1 MALLEAK
8 NIWKIYGVGEES
20 ETIAL
25 NDVSFS
31 VNEGEFAAIMGPS
44 GCGKSTLLHIMG
56 LLDHPTK
63 GTFHLDDRAVSNY
76 SDEELAFL
84 RSQKIGFVFQS
95 FHLLPRVSVLDNV
108 KVPLIYSGVKES
120 YWNDMAMEAIKS
132 VGMEHRLSHEP
143 SQLSGGEKQRVA
155 IARSLIN
162 SPKIIFADEPT
173 GNLDS
178 KSGKVVMEILQSLN
192 EKEGKT
198 IILVTHE
205 TYTAEHAERI
215 IKMLD
220 GKIESDSKVA
230 SRRKASMDFSK

>member
-8 NIWKIYGVGEES
+8 NIWKIYGAGEES

-25 NDVSFS
+25 NDVSFA
-31 VNEGEFAAIMGPS
+31 VDEGEFAAIMGPS

-63 GTFHLDDRAVSNY
+63 GIFYLDGKAVSRH
-76 SDEELAFL
+76 SDEKLAFL

-95 FHLLPRVSVLDNV
+95 FHLLPRVSVLENV
-108 KVPLIYSGVKES
+108 KVPLIYSGIKEQ
-120 YWNDMAMEAIKS
+120 YWNDMAEKALAS
-132 VGMEHRLSHEP
+132 VGMSHRLSHEP
-143 SQLSGGEKQRVA
+143 SQLSGGERQRVA

-178 KSGKVVMEILQSLN
+178 KSGKTVMEVLQTLN
-192 EKEGKT
+192 QKEGKT

-215 IKMLD
+215 IRMLD
-220 GKIESDSKVA
+220 GKIESDEKVA
-230 SRRKASMDFSK
+230 SRRWASTDFSK